1 MTGVLL
7 ALVVLLMFGD
17 TASSSSSSQ
26 TPLPKKPEEDDD
38 GGAVDDGGDTKCPP
52 GAPLI
57 YTGPMLNDSET
68 SFLNEATENIITPTE
83 RATMLYVIGKA
94 DSDEGYPA
102 PAAGTCLLED
112 LQAYLRLPATY
123 PDLGRRGWPAAL
135 ALLAF
140 SRANLPLSEPR
151 KWDTLTLAELTKV
164 GTMAG
169 YIKAREDNENYEG
182 NDNDEPATTP
192 TPSRKAFYVVKNGEN
207 LLMLSGKASGYPSG
221 SIGRRDYAKQVT
233 LDARNAGVRI
243 PAKAGSFDY
252 KYLGGYTLNLKSGTR
267 LYFP

>member
-7 ALVVLLMFGD
+7 ALVVLLMFGGD
-17 TASSSSSSQ
+17 GAASPP
-26 TPLPKKPEEDDD
+26 PLNKAPDDDDDD

-57 YTGPMLNDSET
+57 YTGGMLNDSEV

-112 LQAYLRLPATY
+112 LQVYLKLPASW
-123 PDLGRRGWPAAL
+123 PNLGLRGWPAAL
-135 ALLAF
+135 AMLAF

-151 KWDTLTLAELTKV
+151 KWDTLTAIELNKV
-164 GTMAG
+164 QAMAR
-169 YIKAREDNENYEG
+169 YIRAREDDGELDNESL
-182 NDNDEPATTP
+182 DPPAPVP
-192 TPSRKAFYVVKNGEN
+192 TRKRTYIVKGGDT
-207 LLMLSGKASGYPSG
+207 LLGMAGAASGYKAG
-221 SIGRRDYAKQVT
+221 TVGRREYAKEVT
-233 LDARNAGVRI
+233 LDPVNAKYRI
-243 PAKAGSFDY
+243 PAKPGSFDY
-252 KYLGGYTLNLKSGTR
+252 KYLGGYTLNLHGGDV
-267 LYFP
+267 LHFP